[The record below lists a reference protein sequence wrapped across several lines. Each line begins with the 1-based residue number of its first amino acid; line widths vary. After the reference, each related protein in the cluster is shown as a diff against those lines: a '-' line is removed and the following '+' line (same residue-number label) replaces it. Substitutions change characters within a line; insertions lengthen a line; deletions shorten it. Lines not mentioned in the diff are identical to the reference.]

1 MQLKL
6 KILTGLIAAPLSF
19 NTFAGLENLT
29 GAFKTIKDVSITG
42 VPGSD
47 IIMEGLHLPNSSSC
61 NFLITPQGISAGNS
75 YPGDIV
81 MKIGGDTGLDAQQN
95 APGGTVGA
103 TSGVGCVDNSNGL
116 YGLYLI
122 DGSPGASVKVTITD
136 PSTGS
141 VIFKAAGC
149 AANYNDGNNGDE
161 CLPVSQVQ
169 TTQTIRLAGPNDLI
183 TNASST
189 PVEGQSL
196 VVLGGEA
203 VAAAQLTP
211 GFEYTVPFDITVAY

>member
-6 KILTGLIAAPLSF
+6 KILTCLIALPLSL
-19 NTFAGLENLT
+19 NTFAGLENLE
-29 GAFKTIKDVSITG
+29 GAFKTIKDVSIAS

-47 IIMEGLHLPNSSSC
+47 LIMEGLHLPNTSEC
-61 NFLITPQGISAGNS
+61 TFLIAGQGINTGNS
-75 YPGDIV
+75 YPGDTV
-81 MKIGGDTGLDAQQN
+81 MKIGGNGGSDARQD
-95 APGGTVGA
+95 AAGGTIGA
-103 TSGVGCVDNSNGL
+103 TSGTGCVSNSNAL

-149 AANYNDGNNGDE
+149 AANYNDGNNADE

-169 TTQTIRLAGPNDLI
+169 ATQTIRLAGPNDLI
-183 TNASST
+183 TDAGST
-189 PVEGQSL
+189 PVEGQAL
-196 VVLGGEA
+196 IALGGQA
-203 VAAAQLTP
+203 IAAAQLTP